1 MVPGRGRLGQDH
13 SGKELAKGI
22 IIRGRAPKL
31 AKSAASK
38 LHTNPDVTFISN
50 KACSKYP
57 FLVQTYIAKRPTR
70 RARTEAGF
78 PGRC

>member
-13 SGKELAKGI
+13 SGKKLAKGI

-38 LHTNPDVTFISN
+38 LHANHDVTFIS
-50 KACSKYP
+50 
-57 FLVQTYIAKRPTR
+57 I
-70 RARTEAGF
+70 
-78 PGRC
+78 